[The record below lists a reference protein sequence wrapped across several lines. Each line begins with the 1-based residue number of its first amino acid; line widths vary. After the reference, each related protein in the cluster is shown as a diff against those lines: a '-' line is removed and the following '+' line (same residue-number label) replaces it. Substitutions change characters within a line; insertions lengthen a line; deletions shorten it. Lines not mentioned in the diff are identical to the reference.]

1 MNDRSEVLEQI
12 AEARKQIAVLYA
24 TITDLKRL
32 YKELPTRPH
41 TGGRGKGRK
50 HDLKDKY
57 KDCLPL
63 WYSPD
68 QLEMVANLY
77 LIAQGMP
84 ELKTQIAKEK
94 WIADQT
100 GIWGSGTVHV
110 QVHYA
115 RQDGLIPSKKKKPA
129 HV

>member
-12 AEARKQIAVLYA
+12 AEARKQIAVLYG
-24 TITDLKRL
+24 TISDLKRL
-32 YKELPTRPH
+32 YKELPIRPP

-57 KDCLPL
+57 KDCLPM
-63 WYSPD
+63 WNGMD
-68 QLEMVANLY
+68 QLEIVANLY
-77 LIAQGMP
+77 FIAQGMP

-110 QVHYA
+110 QVYHA
-115 RQDGLIPSKKKKPA
+115 RKYGLIPSKKRKLS

>member
-12 AEARKQIAVLYA
+12 AEAQKQIAVLYA

-32 YKELPTRPH
+32 YKELPKKPP

-50 HDLKDKY
+50 HHLKDQY
-57 KDCLPL
+57 KDRLPL
-63 WYSPD
+63 WNDMD
-68 QLEMVANLY
+68 QLEIIANLFF
-77 LIAQGMP
+77 IAQGMP

-110 QVHYA
+110 QVYHA
-115 RQDGLIPSKKKKPA
+115 RQQGLIPNKRSKP
-129 HV
+129 